1 MNKTQLKGVAQK
13 VKGKVNA
20 SVGRA
25 TGNPARELKGIVQ
38 KGLGGIQKAVGDEK
52 ERMKR
57 RGR

>member
-13 VKGKVNA
+13 VRGKVNQ
-20 SVGRA
+20 SIGHA
-25 TGNPARELKGIVQ
+25 TGNPAQELKGIVQ
-38 KGLGGIQKAVGDEK
+38 KGIGGIQKAVGDEK